1 MAVALAIADGNNQ
14 LRTGNKSMVIE
25 MLSNGRERPRVN
37 PVSRRSTLD
46 INGQTSVVALGRPLG
61 CGT

>member
-1 MAVALAIADGNNQ
+1 
-14 LRTGNKSMVIE
+14 MVIE

-46 INGQTSVVALGRPLG
+46 INGQTSVVALGRPLW
-61 CGT
+61 CGTLDELVGQICESCPCLRNLGI